1 MLEMNRST
9 PISCVRKGSSRS
21 CAAVALVALALTV
34 GLGGTAAAQSK
45 EQKARQTVEKAK
57 LTIETFQS
65 DTTFTRNYDGYLK
78 TAKGFL
84 IIPQMVKGAFIFG
97 GSGGSGVLV
106 ARNDATG
113 GWSQPAFYTLGGV
126 SFGLQA
132 GGQASETLI
141 IVTNERG
148 LNRLLNS
155 GAKLGADLSVAAG
168 PIGEGVGAGNITA
181 DLIVFTRNKGLYGGV
196 SVEGSVVDVRQ
207 SWNRAYFGEDLRP
220 SDILLQGRGENPQ
233 SAPLLE
239 AVAKLSGSEA
249 D

>member
-1 MLEMNRST
+1 MLELNRSARI
-9 PISCVRKGSSRS
+9 PSSTYRS
-21 CAAVALVALALTV
+21 SWRLTTVMLVVIALSL
-34 GLGGTAAAQSK
+34 GLVGTADAQSK
-45 EQKARQTVEKAK
+45 EQKARQTVEKSR
-57 LTIETFQS
+57 LTVETFQS
-65 DTTFTRNYDGYLK
+65 DETFTRNYDGYLK

-97 GSGGSGVLV
+97 GSGGTGLLV
-106 ARNDATG
+106 ARNEETG
-113 GWSQPAFYTLGGV
+113 EWSQPAFYTLGGV

-155 GAKLGADLSVAAG
+155 GAKLGADLSMAVG
-168 PIGEGVGAGNITA
+168 PIGEGIGTASITA

-220 SDILLQGRGENPQ
+220 SEILVQGKGENPH
-233 SAPLLE
+233 SIPLQE
-239 AVAKLSGSEA
+239 AVAKLTGSAAE
-249 D
+249 

>member
-1 MLEMNRST
+1 MLETNSST
-9 PISCVRKGSSRS
+9 LISCVRKRSSRS
-21 CAAVALVALALTV
+21 FAVVVMVVLAFTV
-34 GLGGTAAAQSK
+34 GLARPAAAQGK

-57 LTIETFQS
+57 LTVETFQS
-65 DTTFTRNYDGYLK
+65 DAVFTRNYDGYLK

-106 ARNDATG
+106 ARDEEAG

-155 GAKLGADLSVAAG
+155 GAKLGADLSMAVG
-168 PIGEGVGAGNITA
+168 PIGEGVGTANITA

-220 SDILLQGRGENPQ
+220 SDILIHGKGENP
-233 SAPLLE
+233 SSDPLLE
-239 AVAKLSGSEA
+239 AVAKLTGSDA